1 VKEIE
6 RAGLPAVVITAM
18 TSVALA
24 VGANRIVAA
33 GRIPHPTG
41 DPSQAPEHERAW
53 RRGVIQTALKA
64 LSTPVEKATV
74 FSPDA

>member
-1 VKEIE
+1 MKEIE

-24 VGANRIVAA
+24 VGANRIVSA

-41 DPSQAPEHERAW
+41 DPTQAPEHERAW
-53 RRGVIQTALKA
+53 RRGVVQTALKA
-64 LSTPVEKATV
+64 LSTPVEKQTV
-74 FSPDA
+74 FEV